1 MLLIRLELAL
11 LAAIF
16 IATYAYIGGW
26 AGIAI
31 CVAGLVTVERAA
43 RTRQV
48 GAEPQPPRCRTSSS
62 YAYPKVV
69 YGDRVTSVSNIL
81 YLAIRSVWW
90 PMQLLHNHVAST
102 PLRDERD
109 RATWS

>member
-1 MLLIRLELAL
+1 MLTRMGPSP
-11 LAAIF
+11 
-16 IATYAYIGGW
+16 TRSTGW
-26 AGIAI
+26 
-31 CVAGLVTVERAA
+31 R
-43 RTRQV
+43 
-48 GAEPQPPRCRTSSS
+48 GAEPPRCRGSSG
-62 YAYPKVV
+62 YVYPKVV

-90 PMQLLHNHVAST
+90 TMQLLHNHVAST